1 MARLRQTYWLRKYEM
16 EARRQSFCLFLPFG
30 LWSKKDLLVIDSLL
44 ETITK
49 RIGGSDVSELLEI
62 EKSG

>member
-1 MARLRQTYWLRKYEM
+1 MLKL
-16 EARRQSFCLFLPFG
+16 LFVSSIQPLY
-30 LWSKKDLLVIDSLL
+30 LLIIDSLL

-49 RIGGSDVSELLEI
+49 RIGESDVSELLEI